1 MDAIVKMLE
10 KHQPFFEKISRNVYL
25 QAIKD
30 GFLGCMP
37 IVLTSSIFLLIAT
50 LPGVVG
56 ITLPQPLIDWC
67 NKLYNFTMGVMG
79 IMVAGT
85 TAKNFTAS
93 MNRRMPAGKVLNDGS
108 TMVAAQCSM
117 LLLAV
122 TQFTTKFNGSEL
134 SVFDCTSMGTRG
146 LFSAYIAAFITVW
159 VYKFCVSRDLT
170 IKLPKEVPGAIAQ
183 NFRDIIPFGGAV
195 IICGIIDVVVRNLM
209 GVPFSE
215 LLIKLLSPLFTA
227 AETYPGLILIQAATA
242 FFWFIGVHGPSIVQP
257 GIDPIRLANQAENL
271 QVLLAGGHPAHSL
284 TFNMSL
290 VGEFGGTGATFIVPL
305 LLILFMKSKQL
316 KAVGKASI
324 VPVAFAVNEP
334 LLFGAPMILNP
345 YMLIPF
351 VAAGC
356 VNVSVAKF
364 FIDNVGMNGFSFV
377 VPWAT
382 PAPIGIFITTNFQL
396 IALVFVAIIILL
408 DAIIYLP
415 FLKAYDKLLC
425 DQEAERAAELGLESN
440 GTATIAANASVPA
453 IEQAAA
459 SVETTVTAT
468 DSKPVADQPEPA
480 AKASAKKDV
489 DGLKVLVLCA
499 GAGTSAMLANAIKE
513 GAAQTGENIAS
524 SAGAYGQHTAI
535 MDQYDVIVLAP
546 QVRSYYN
553 DMKADTDRLGIKLL
567 APRGKEYIDLTRDP
581 AGAIKWLREN
591 LD

>member
-10 KHQPFFEKISRNVYL
+10 KHQPFFEKISRNIYL

-56 ITLPQPLIDWC
+56 VTLPQPLIDWC

-425 DQEAERAAELGLESN
+425 DQEAERVAELGLESDS
-440 GTATIAANASVPA
+440 AASIAANASAPA
-453 IEQAAA
+453 VEQATAT
-459 SVETTVTAT
+459 VETTVAAA

-480 AKASAKKDV
+480 ADASAKKDV

>member
-10 KHQPFFEKISRNVYL
+10 KHQPFFEKISRNIYL

-440 GTATIAANASVPA
+440 DAAAIAANAPA
-453 IEQAAA
+453 PAVEQATA
-459 SVETTVTAT
+459 SVETTVAAA

-480 AKASAKKDV
+480 ADASAKKDV

>member
-10 KHQPFFEKISRNVYL
+10 KHQPFFEKISRNIYL

-122 TQFTTKFNGSEL
+122 TQFTTKFDGSEL

-440 GTATIAANASVPA
+440 DAATIAANASAPA
-453 IEQAAA
+453 VEQTAASAETTTAAA
-459 SVETTVTAT
+459 
-468 DSKPVADQPEPA
+468 DNKPVADQPEPA
-480 AKASAKKDV
+480 ADASVKKDV

>member
-122 TQFTTKFNGSEL
+122 TQFTTKLNGSEL

-195 IICGIIDVVVRNLM
+195 IICGIIDVLVRNLM

-425 DQEAERAAELGLESN
+425 DQEAERVAELGLESD
-440 GTATIAANASVPA
+440 GAAAIAANAPA
-453 IEQAAA
+453 PAVEQATA
-459 SVETTVTAT
+459 SVETTVAAA
-468 DSKPVADQPEPA
+468 DSKPVADQPESA
-480 AKASAKKDV
+480 ADASAKKDV

>member
-10 KHQPFFEKISRNVYL
+10 KHQPFFEKISRNIYL

-242 FFWFIGVHGPSIVQP
+242 FFWFIGAHGPSIVQP

-425 DQEAERAAELGLESN
+425 DQEAERAAELGLEPN
-440 GTATIAANASVPA
+440 GTAAIAAKPSAPA
-453 IEQAAA
+453 VEQATA
-459 SVETTVTAT
+459 SVETTVAAA
-468 DSKPVADQPEPA
+468 DSKPVADQPKPA
-480 AKASAKKDV
+480 ADASAKKDV

>member
-408 DAIIYLP
+408 DAIISLP

-440 GTATIAANASVPA
+440 DAAAIAANASAPA
-453 IEQAAA
+453 VEQTAASAETTAAA
-459 SVETTVTAT
+459 A
-468 DSKPVADQPEPA
+468 DNKPVADQPEPA
-480 AKASAKKDV
+480 ADASVKKDV

>member
-122 TQFTTKFNGSEL
+122 TQFTTKFDGSEL

-425 DQEAERAAELGLESN
+425 DQEAERAAELGLESD
-440 GTATIAANASVPA
+440 GTAAVAANASAPA
-453 IEQAAA
+453 VEQTTA
-459 SVETTVTAT
+459 SVETTAAAV
-468 DSKPVADQPEPA
+468 DSKPVVDQPEPA
-480 AKASAKKDV
+480 VDASAKKDV

-581 AGAIKWLREN
+581 TGAIKWLREN

>member
-10 KHQPFFEKISRNVYL
+10 KHQPFFEKISRNIYL

-56 ITLPQPLIDWC
+56 ITLPQPLLDWC

-122 TQFTTKFNGSEL
+122 TQFTTKLNGSEL

-195 IICGIIDVVVRNLM
+195 IICGIIDVIVRNLM

-425 DQEAERAAELGLESN
+425 DQEAERAAELGLEPN
-440 GTATIAANASVPA
+440 GAAAIAAKPSAPA
-453 IEQAAA
+453 VEQATA
-459 SVETTVTAT
+459 SVETTVAAA
-468 DSKPVADQPEPA
+468 DSKPVADQPKPA
-480 AKASAKKDV
+480 ADASAKKDV

>member
-10 KHQPFFEKISRNVYL
+10 KHQPFFEKISRNIYL

-345 YMLIPF
+345 YMLVPF

-377 VPWAT
+377 VSWAT

-425 DQEAERAAELGLESN
+425 DQEAKRAAELGLESD
-440 GTATIAANASVPA
+440 GAAAIAANASAPA
-453 IEQAAA
+453 SEQTTASVKTTVAAA
-459 SVETTVTAT
+459 
-468 DSKPVADQPEPA
+468 DSKPVSDQPEPA
-480 AKASAKKDV
+480 AEASAKKDV

>member
-10 KHQPFFEKISRNVYL
+10 KHQPFFEKISRNIYL

-122 TQFTTKFNGSEL
+122 TQFTTKFDGSEL

-425 DQEAERAAELGLESN
+425 DQEAERAAELGLEPN
-440 GTATIAANASVPA
+440 GTAAIAAKPSAPA
-453 IEQAAA
+453 VEQATA
-459 SVETTVTAT
+459 SVETTVAAA
-468 DSKPVADQPEPA
+468 DSKPVADQPKPA
-480 AKASAKKDV
+480 ADASAKKDV

>member
-10 KHQPFFEKISRNVYL
+10 KHQPFFEKISRNIYL

-345 YMLIPF
+345 YMLVPF

-377 VPWAT
+377 APWAT

-440 GTATIAANASVPA
+440 SAAAIAANASAPA
-453 IEQAAA
+453 VEQTTA
-459 SVETTVTAT
+459 SVETTVAAA
-468 DSKPVADQPEPA
+468 DSEPVADQPEPA
-480 AKASAKKDV
+480 ADASAKKDV

>member
-1 MDAIVKMLE
+1 
-10 KHQPFFEKISRNVYL
+10 
-25 QAIKD
+25 
-30 GFLGCMP
+30 
-37 IVLTSSIFLLIAT
+37 
-50 LPGVVG
+50 
-56 ITLPQPLIDWC
+56 
-67 NKLYNFTMGVMG
+67 
-79 IMVAGT
+79 
-85 TAKNFTAS
+85 
-93 MNRRMPAGKVLNDGS
+93 
-108 TMVAAQCSM
+108 
-117 LLLAV
+117 
-122 TQFTTKFNGSEL
+122 
-134 SVFDCTSMGTRG
+134 
-146 LFSAYIAAFITVW
+146 
-159 VYKFCVSRDLT
+159 
-170 IKLPKEVPGAIAQ
+170 
-183 NFRDIIPFGGAV
+183 
-195 IICGIIDVVVRNLM
+195 
-209 GVPFSE
+209 
-215 LLIKLLSPLFTA
+215 
-227 AETYPGLILIQAATA
+227 
-242 FFWFIGVHGPSIVQP
+242 
-257 GIDPIRLANQAENL
+257 
-271 QVLLAGGHPAHSL
+271 
-284 TFNMSL
+284 
-290 VGEFGGTGATFIVPL
+290 
-305 LLILFMKSKQL
+305 
-316 KAVGKASI
+316 
-324 VPVAFAVNEP
+324 
-334 LLFGAPMILNP
+334 MILNP

-425 DQEAERAAELGLESN
+425 DQEAERAAELGLESD
-440 GTATIAANASVPA
+440 GAATIAASTSAPA
-453 IEQAAA
+453 VEQTAA
-459 SVETTVTAT
+459 SVEPTVAAT
-468 DSKPVADQPEPA
+468 DSEPVADQPEPA
-480 AKASAKKDV
+480 SDASAKKDV

-513 GAAQTGENIAS
+513 GAAETGENIAS

>member
-10 KHQPFFEKISRNVYL
+10 KHQPFFEKISRNIYL

-440 GTATIAANASVPA
+440 DAAAIAANASAPA
-453 IEQAAA
+453 VEQTAASAETTAAA
-459 SVETTVTAT
+459 A
-468 DSKPVADQPEPA
+468 DNKPVADQPEPA
-480 AKASAKKDV
+480 ADASAKKDV

-581 AGAIKWLREN
+581 AGAIK
-591 LD
+591 

>member
-1 MDAIVKMLE
+1 
-10 KHQPFFEKISRNVYL
+10 
-25 QAIKD
+25 
-30 GFLGCMP
+30 
-37 IVLTSSIFLLIAT
+37 
-50 LPGVVG
+50 
-56 ITLPQPLIDWC
+56 
-67 NKLYNFTMGVMG
+67 
-79 IMVAGT
+79 MVT
-85 TAKNFTAS
+85 PPT
-93 MNRRMPAGKVLNDGS
+93 P
-108 TMVAAQCSM
+108 
-117 LLLAV
+117 
-122 TQFTTKFNGSEL
+122 
-134 SVFDCTSMGTRG
+134 
-146 LFSAYIAAFITVW
+146 
-159 VYKFCVSRDLT
+159 
-170 IKLPKEVPGAIAQ
+170 
-183 NFRDIIPFGGAV
+183 
-195 IICGIIDVVVRNLM
+195 
-209 GVPFSE
+209 
-215 LLIKLLSPLFTA
+215 SPLTCR
-227 AETYPGLILIQAATA
+227 
-242 FFWFIGVHGPSIVQP
+242 S
-257 GIDPIRLANQAENL
+257 
-271 QVLLAGGHPAHSL
+271 S
-284 TFNMSL
+284 
-290 VGEFGGTGATFIVPL
+290 GEFGGTGATFIVPL

-425 DQEAERAAELGLESN
+425 DQEAERAAELGLESD
-440 GTATIAANASVPA
+440 GAATIAASTSAPAVEQTTASVEPT
-453 IEQAAA
+453 AA
-459 SVETTVTAT
+459 SVEPTAAAAEPT
-468 DSKPVADQPEPA
+468 AAAADSKPVADQPEPA
-480 AKASAKKDV
+480 ADASSKKDV

-567 APRGKEYIDLTRDP
+567 APRGKEYRPYSRPRWRHQVAPREPRLVP
-581 AGAIKWLREN
+581 PSVGARIPSSGTSPYSYPQKG
-591 LD
+591 

>member
-10 KHQPFFEKISRNVYL
+10 KHQPFFEKISRNIYL

-440 GTATIAANASVPA
+440 DAAAIAANASAPA
-453 IEQAAA
+453 VEQTAA
-459 SVETTVTAT
+459 SAETTAASA
-468 DSKPVADQPEPA
+468 DNKPVADQPEPA
-480 AKASAKKDV
+480 ADASVKKDV

>member
-10 KHQPFFEKISRNVYL
+10 KHQPFFEKISRNIYL

-425 DQEAERAAELGLESN
+425 DQEAERAAELGLKSDS
-440 GTATIAANASVPA
+440 ASSIAANAPA
-453 IEQAAA
+453 PAVEQATA
-459 SVETTVTAT
+459 SVEPTAAAA
-468 DSKPVADQPEPA
+468 DSEPVADQPEPA
-480 AKASAKKDV
+480 ADASAKKDV

>member
-10 KHQPFFEKISRNVYL
+10 KHQPFFEKISRNIYL

-56 ITLPQPLIDWC
+56 VTLPQPLIDWC

-122 TQFTTKFNGSEL
+122 TQFTTKFDGSEL

-425 DQEAERAAELGLESN
+425 DQEAERAAELGLESDCA
-440 GTATIAANASVPA
+440 ATIAANASTPTV
-453 IEQAAA
+453 EQATA
-459 SVETTVTAT
+459 SVEPTVAAA

-480 AKASAKKDV
+480 ADASVKKDV

>member
-10 KHQPFFEKISRNVYL
+10 KHQPFFEKISRNIYL

-440 GTATIAANASVPA
+440 GAAAIAANASAPA
-453 IEQAAA
+453 VEQA
-459 SVETTVTAT
+459 TAT
-468 DSKPVADQPEPA
+468 VEPTAAAADSKPVADQPERA
-480 AKASAKKDV
+480 ADASAKKDV

>member
-10 KHQPFFEKISRNVYL
+10 KHQPFFEKISRNIYL

-195 IICGIIDVVVRNLM
+195 IICGIIDVIVRNLM

-257 GIDPIRLANQAENL
+257 GIDPIRLANQADNL

-396 IALVFVAIIILL
+396 IALIFVAIIILL

-440 GTATIAANASVPA
+440 DAAAIAANAPA
-453 IEQAAA
+453 PAVEQATA
-459 SVETTVTAT
+459 SVETTAAAA

-480 AKASAKKDV
+480 ADASAKKDV

>member
-1 MDAIVKMLE
+1 M
-10 KHQPFFEKISRNVYL
+10 
-25 QAIKD
+25 
-30 GFLGCMP
+30 
-37 IVLTSSIFLLIAT
+37 
-50 LPGVVG
+50 
-56 ITLPQPLIDWC
+56 
-67 NKLYNFTMGVMG
+67 
-79 IMVAGT
+79 
-85 TAKNFTAS
+85 
-93 MNRRMPAGKVLNDGS
+93 
-108 TMVAAQCSM
+108 
-117 LLLAV
+117 
-122 TQFTTKFNGSEL
+122 
-134 SVFDCTSMGTRG
+134 
-146 LFSAYIAAFITVW
+146 
-159 VYKFCVSRDLT
+159 
-170 IKLPKEVPGAIAQ
+170 
-183 NFRDIIPFGGAV
+183 
-195 IICGIIDVVVRNLM
+195 
-209 GVPFSE
+209 
-215 LLIKLLSPLFTA
+215 
-227 AETYPGLILIQAATA
+227 
-242 FFWFIGVHGPSIVQP
+242 
-257 GIDPIRLANQAENL
+257 
-271 QVLLAGGHPAHSL
+271 
-284 TFNMSL
+284 
-290 VGEFGGTGATFIVPL
+290 GEFGGTGATFIVPL

-425 DQEAERAAELGLESN
+425 DQEAERAAELGLESD
-440 GTATIAANASVPA
+440 GATTIAASTSAPA
-453 IEQAAA
+453 VEQTAAA
-459 SVETTVTAT
+459 AEPTAAA
-468 DSKPVADQPEPA
+468 ADQPEPA
-480 AKASAKKDV
+480 SDASAKKDV

>member
-10 KHQPFFEKISRNVYL
+10 KHQPFFEKISRNIYL

-271 QVLLAGGHPAHSL
+271 QVLLAGSHPAHSL

-345 YMLIPF
+345 YMLVPF

-425 DQEAERAAELGLESN
+425 DQEAERAAELGLESDS
-440 GTATIAANASVPA
+440 AAAIAANAPA
-453 IEQAAA
+453 PAVEQATA
-459 SVETTVTAT
+459 SVETTVAAA

-480 AKASAKKDV
+480 ADASAKKDV

>member
-10 KHQPFFEKISRNVYL
+10 KHQPFFEKISRNIYL

-215 LLIKLLSPLFTA
+215 LPIKLLSPLFTA

-345 YMLIPF
+345 YMLVPF

-425 DQEAERAAELGLESN
+425 DQEAERVAELGLESD
-440 GTATIAANASVPA
+440 GAAAIAANTPA
-453 IEQAAA
+453 PAVEQATA
-459 SVETTVTAT
+459 SVEMTVAAA
-468 DSKPVADQPEPA
+468 DSKPVADQPESA
-480 AKASAKKDV
+480 ADASAKKDV

>member
-1 MDAIVKMLE
+1 
-10 KHQPFFEKISRNVYL
+10 
-25 QAIKD
+25 
-30 GFLGCMP
+30 
-37 IVLTSSIFLLIAT
+37 
-50 LPGVVG
+50 
-56 ITLPQPLIDWC
+56 
-67 NKLYNFTMGVMG
+67 
-79 IMVAGT
+79 
-85 TAKNFTAS
+85 
-93 MNRRMPAGKVLNDGS
+93 
-108 TMVAAQCSM
+108 
-117 LLLAV
+117 
-122 TQFTTKFNGSEL
+122 
-134 SVFDCTSMGTRG
+134 
-146 LFSAYIAAFITVW
+146 
-159 VYKFCVSRDLT
+159 
-170 IKLPKEVPGAIAQ
+170 
-183 NFRDIIPFGGAV
+183 
-195 IICGIIDVVVRNLM
+195 
-209 GVPFSE
+209 
-215 LLIKLLSPLFTA
+215 
-227 AETYPGLILIQAATA
+227 
-242 FFWFIGVHGPSIVQP
+242 
-257 GIDPIRLANQAENL
+257 
-271 QVLLAGGHPAHSL
+271 
-284 TFNMSL
+284 MSL

-408 DAIIYLP
+408 DVIIYLP

-440 GTATIAANASVPA
+440 GAAAIAA
-453 IEQAAA
+453 
-459 SVETTVTAT
+459 
-468 DSKPVADQPEPA
+468 D
-480 AKASAKKDV
+480 ASAKKDV

>member
-10 KHQPFFEKISRNVYL
+10 KHQPFFEKISRNIYL

-56 ITLPQPLIDWC
+56 VTLPQPLIDWC

-122 TQFTTKFNGSEL
+122 TQFTTKFDGSEL

-440 GTATIAANASVPA
+440 DAAAIAANASAPA
-453 IEQAAA
+453 VEQTAASAETTAAA
-459 SVETTVTAT
+459 A
-468 DSKPVADQPEPA
+468 DNKPVADQPEPA
-480 AKASAKKDV
+480 ADASVKKDV